1 VSTQKF
7 TGNQLKSIVIDST
20 MTLLK
25 YSVKDLCEADIV
37 IAPAGIL
44 EEGKSRKSRPYT
56 ENLCKKAKAGVIPP
70 APTCK

>member
-1 VSTQKF
+1 
-7 TGNQLKSIVIDST
+7 

-56 ENLCKKAKAGVIPP
+56 ENLSKKAKAGVIPP